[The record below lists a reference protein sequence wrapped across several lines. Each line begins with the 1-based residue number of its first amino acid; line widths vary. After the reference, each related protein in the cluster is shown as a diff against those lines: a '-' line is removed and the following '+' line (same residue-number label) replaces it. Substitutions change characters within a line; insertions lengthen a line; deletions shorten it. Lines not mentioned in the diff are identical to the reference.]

1 MTVIRVSSPAV
12 LARRVTEGGLS
23 TDTVYEFVD
32 SLDPH
37 TVVAELDTTAPI
49 GPVSG
54 EAVWVFDVNP
64 HPWAQEV
71 AELVWESLDW
81 SEVPEDA
88 EDPYDRNCAKE
99 GWSCRI
105 LVRVGWS

>member
-1 MTVIRVSSPAV
+1 
-12 LARRVTEGGLS
+12 
-23 TDTVYEFVD
+23 
-32 SLDPH
+32 
-37 TVVAELDTTAPI
+37 
-49 GPVSG
+49 
-54 EAVWVFDVNP
+54 
-64 HPWAQEV
+64 
-71 AELVWESLDW
+71 VWESLDW